1 MDKVGNAV
9 IKAMQDLSRIS
20 TNGSARIRVNRNLC
34 EPEAFETI
42 FEHFSRG
49 TILERIDLDVE
60 TMDTKMECGGCGH
73 SRTVEG
79 EHSGYEK
86 CPSCGRF
93 AEIKDNA
100 YELVEPNPNK
110 AGIRKSIRF

>member
-20 TNGSARIRVNRNLC
+20 TNGSARIKVNQNLC
-34 EPEAFETI
+34 EPEVFQSL
-42 FEHFSRG
+42 FNHFSRG
-49 TILERIDLDVE
+49 TILERLDLEVE
-60 TMDTKMECGGCGH
+60 PLETKMECGGCGH
-73 SRTVEG
+73 QRTVEG
-79 EHSGYEK
+79 DHAGYEK

-100 YELVEPNPNK
+100 YELVEPNPNR
-110 AGIRKSIRF
+110 AGMRKSIRF

>member
-20 TNGSARIRVNRNLC
+20 TNGSARIKVNQNLC
-34 EPEAFETI
+34 EPEVFQSL
-42 FEHFSRG
+42 FNHFSRG
-49 TILERIDLDVE
+49 TILERLDLEVE
-60 TMDTKMECGGCGH
+60 KLDTKMECGGCGH
-73 SRTVEG
+73 ERTVEG
-79 EHSGYEK
+79 DHVGYEK

-100 YELVEPNPNK
+100 YELVEPNPNR
-110 AGIRKSIRF
+110 AGMRKSIRF